1 MSHRRIASFAG
12 ALAMTAAVAVVQA
25 GGATAQ
31 TAPAPTDPQ
40 QPEQVEE
47 FFVVQAKKGSLV
59 EKGDALTLKLEGV
72 QRHALVFTD
81 RPERL
86 SGSITVKKLVKEW
99 STEGLDD
106 DPPNAAITVLD
117 GKGAGSATAVELTKP
132 SLSDRTLS
140 FGASRLQSLDAKPV
154 APEISDHVAGSTTEV
169 PEQFGEASL
178 FIDPVN
184 DIMQYCF
191 GRVINRTGSSIVG
204 RGTNLPIPTSSPITI
219 IPNDTIQTVSS
230 MGPGG
235 CFITYGFSTGARGW
249 NFKMA
254 AVTGV
259 DNVSTCGGNCIRT
272 VTHDTSTY
280 RVDFEFR

>member
-1 MSHRRIASFAG
+1 MAFRRFLSFAC
-12 ALAMTAAVAVVQA
+12 ALLVTAAWTAA
-25 GGATAQ
+25 GAPGAGAQ
-31 TAPAPTDPQ
+31 TDPGSQ

-47 FFVVQAKKGSLV
+47 FFVVQAKQGSLV
-59 EKGDALTLKLEGV
+59 EQGDALTLEVEGV
-72 QRHALVFTD
+72 QKHALVFTD

-86 SGSITVKKLVKEW
+86 SGSIAVKKLVKEW
-99 STEGLDD
+99 TSKGLDD

-132 SLSDRTLS
+132 SLSGRTLS
-140 FGASRLQSLDAKPV
+140 FRAARLQSLDGKPV
-154 APEISDHVAGSTTEV
+154 APEISDHVAQDLPEV
-169 PEQFGEASL
+169 PEQFGSVSL

-184 DIMQYCF
+184 DLMQYCF

-219 IPNDTIQTVSS
+219 IPDNQIQTVSS

-235 CFITYGFSTGARGW
+235 CFITYGFTTGARGW

-254 AVTGV
+254 AVTGQ
-259 DNVSTCGGNCIRT
+259 DNVSSCGGSCTRT